1 MTTITFHIKNRKK
14 QVKDFGKVLSDY
26 FNYCDLFIHNEDED
40 GNMLPDNDWVLST
53 CSGTTILE
61 GRDAIESDTGILDV
75 DGDYDT
81 IIVKNMED
89 LYEEEIEI
97 LRDYYLNGGY
107 TDCYCIDDILQVLGY
122 NEISNIKVYKSNAE
136 IFYNSGNPNTNGCIH
151 IERDN
156 VSDMDEDEMTDYIKD
171 IFEDNNISPL
181 HIDMVERIVTQWCD

>member
-26 FNYCDLFIHNEDED
+26 FNYCDLFLHSEDEE
-40 GNMLPDNDWVLST
+40 GNDLPNGEWVLST
-53 CSGTTILE
+53 GSGTPILE
-61 GRDAIESDTGILDV
+61 GRENIESKTGILDV

-81 IIVKNMED
+81 IIVKKLDD
-89 LYEEEIEI
+89 LYEEELEI
-97 LRDYYLNGGY
+97 LRDYYLQ
-107 TDCYCIDDILQVLGY
+107 DHFISAYCIDDVLQVLGY

-156 VSDMDEDEMTDYIKD
+156 VSDMDEYEMTDYIRE
-171 IFEDNNISPL
+171 IFEENNISPL
-181 HIDMVERIVTQWCD
+181 QMGKIEDVVTPWCN